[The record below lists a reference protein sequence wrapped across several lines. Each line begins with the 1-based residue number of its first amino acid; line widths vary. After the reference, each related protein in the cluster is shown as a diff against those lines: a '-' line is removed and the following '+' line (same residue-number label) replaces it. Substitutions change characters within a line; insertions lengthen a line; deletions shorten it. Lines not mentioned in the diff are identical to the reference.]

1 MTDNAR
7 PPVPR
12 RADTRLEDLL
22 PLQQALG
29 PDYPEIWQT
38 IAECVFLALGAHA
51 THRPLD
57 TAPRVELAVFVVDTL
72 RAELGGQQPYLPM
85 GNDPRVDQRYRDLYA
100 RSTGRNMVDLAAHAG
115 CSVRHLYRVFDAI
128 RREEIARRQ
137 RGFDFGD
144 AS

>member
-1 MTDNAR
+1 MADQAC
-7 PPVPR
+7 PPAPR
-12 RADTRLEDLL
+12 RADARLEDLL

-38 IAECVFLALGAHA
+38 IAECQFLALSAHPA
-51 THRPLD
+51 TRGLD
-57 TAPRVELAVFVVDTL
+57 AATRVDLAILIVDTL
-72 RAELGGQQPYLPM
+72 RGELGGQQPYLPM
-85 GNDPRVDQRYRDLYA
+85 GTDPRVDQKYRDLYA
-100 RSTGRNMVDLAAHAG
+100 RSTGRNMTDLAAHAG

-144 AS
+144 AA

>member
-1 MTDNAR
+1 M
-7 PPVPR
+7 PR

-38 IAECVFLALGAHA
+38 IAECAFLALGAHA
-51 THRPLD
+51 HCPLD
-57 TAPRVELAVFVVDTL
+57 TATRVDLTVFIIDTV
-72 RAELGGQQPYLPM
+72 RAELGGTQPYLPV
-85 GNDPRVDQRYRDLYA
+85 GTDPQVDQRYRDLYA
-100 RSTGRNMVDLAAHAG
+100 RSTGRNMVDLAAQAG
-115 CSVRHLYRVFDAI
+115 CTVRHLYRVFDAI

>member
-1 MTDNAR
+1 MTDRAR

-38 IAECVFLALGAHA
+38 IAECEFLALGAHPA
-51 THRPLD
+51 TRELD
-57 TAPRVELAVFVVDTL
+57 PAARVALAVFIVDTL